1 VVIHIETVWAAT
13 QLGAISRANRGA
25 ISLGCRSAIIGYG
38 GTAVFMKHDEWTIV
52 AGRDD
57 RKRHLQHSWPFSTPA
72 YINFRVLQKFTQ
84 FSTVMLFAS
93 I

>member
-1 VVIHIETVWAAT
+1 MVIHIETVWATT

-25 ISLGCRSAIIGYG
+25 ISPGCRSAVIGHG
-38 GTAVFMKHDEWTIV
+38 GTAVFRKHGEWTIV
-52 AGRDD
+52 TSRDD
-57 RKRHLQHSWPFSTPA
+57 LKRHLQHSWPFSTPA